1 MGEAYISRAGSSKSG
16 EIISNKTKD
25 AFGFNNDAT
34 LDDILQSVALKDPNY
49 ATILCTLQ
57 YPDGTII
64 QNEKIKIVETG
75 GSVYNYTTNELGQC
89 IFKTNKPHATV
100 SAIKSQNIN
109 YFDLT
114 NSAYEVDCYL
124 GSYTKLNVKL
134 SPRFNNT
141 DSMRIT
147 MNQNIKFSNFINS
160 FDINIGGAGGSDGGG
175 WYWDVLNFNVVAAA
189 GGGSKTIKTYYPNY
203 YGSIGFD
210 GEIKYMNNF
219 HPESNRNYICM
230 CGRAG
235 NNSWDSFSYIGAIG
249 NPAEYSKIWF
259 NTNIAGSR
267 EGFAGGT
274 TSFDKVLAANGGA
287 GGRGANRT
295 ANASGSIS
303 HTSYQTFTVKYR
315 EWKDYG
321 GGLNAYI
328 DAYENSYG
336 RDDGYIQLSNFQY
349 KI

>member
-1 MGEAYISRAGSSKSG
+1 MAEAVITRGGIGGGSAD
-16 EIISNKTKD
+16 ISNETKD

-34 LDDILQSVALKDPNY
+34 LDDILQSIALKDPNY

-64 QNEKIKIVETG
+64 PNEQIKIVETS
-75 GSVYNYTTNELGQC
+75 GSAYNYTTNELGQC

-114 NSAYEVDCYL
+114 NSAYAVDCYL
-124 GSYTKLNVKL
+124 GSYTKINVKL

-141 DSMRIT
+141 DSTRIT
-147 MNQNIKFSNFINS
+147 MNQNIKFSNFIDS

-175 WYWDVLNFNVVAAA
+175 WYDDVVNFNVVAAA
-189 GGGSKTIKTYYPNY
+189 GGGSKTIKSYYPIY
-203 YGSIGFD
+203 YGSTGFD

-219 HPESNRNYICM
+219 HPEANRNYICR
-230 CGRAG
+230 CGMRG
-235 NNSWDSFSYIGAIG
+235 NNSWDSYDYIGKIG
-249 NPAEYSKIWF
+249 NPANYSQIWF
-259 NTNIAGSR
+259 NHNVIGSTD
-267 EGFAGGT
+267 GMAGGT
-274 TSFDKVLAANGGA
+274 TSFGEVLVANGGA
-287 GGRGANRT
+287 GGKGANRS
-295 ANASGSIS
+295 ANASGLIS
-303 HTSYQTFTVKYR
+303 HTSYQTLTLKYR

-321 GGLNAYI
+321 GGLNAAI
-328 DAYENSYG
+328 DEYDNKYG
-336 RDDGYIQLSNFQY
+336 RSNGYIQLSNFQY